1 MSLKTRKR
9 IKTPTGLFFTSFEM
23 RERVRS
29 GGPLF
34 QTFIGLFWTG
44 ILFDLV
50 RFFCLTR
57 SFSFNYRAIMVGE
70 SFKGAPYEDEMF
82 N

>member
-1 MSLKTRKR
+1 MSWKIKKR
-9 IKTPTGLFFTSFEM
+9 IKTRVGLFFQIRLALFFM
-23 RERVRS
+23 FGRV
-29 GGPLF
+29 F
-34 QTFIGLFWTG
+34 YQTFTG
-44 ILFDLV
+44 FSVDLV

>member
-1 MSLKTRKR
+1 MG
-9 IKTPTGLFFTSFEM
+9 PLFQPQWVFS
-23 RERVRS
+23 S
-29 GGPLF
+29 GSCGPLF
-34 QTFIGLFWTG
+34 QTFSGLGWTEL
-44 ILFDLV
+44 LFDLV

>member
-1 MSLKTRKR
+1 
-9 IKTPTGLFFTSFEM
+9 M
-23 RERVRS
+23 RRGVRS
-29 GGPLF
+29 GEPLF

-70 SFKGAPYEDEMF
+70 SFKGAAYEDDVF